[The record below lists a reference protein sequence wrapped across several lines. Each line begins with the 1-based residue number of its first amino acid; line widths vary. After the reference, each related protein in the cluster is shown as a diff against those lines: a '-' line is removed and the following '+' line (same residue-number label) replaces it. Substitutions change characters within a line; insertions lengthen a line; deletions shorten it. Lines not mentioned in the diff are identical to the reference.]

1 MMGLRSF
8 REAKNRLRLGLG
20 VDDAVCV
27 WMEMGLSY
35 SAYGEELPSSFPLN
49 NQNIEYS
56 NGPCELGP

>member
-1 MMGLRSF
+1 MMGPRGF
-8 REAKNRLRLGLG
+8 REAEIRLRLGLG

-35 SAYGEELPSSFPLN
+35 SAYGEELASSFALN

-56 NGPCELGP
+56 NGP